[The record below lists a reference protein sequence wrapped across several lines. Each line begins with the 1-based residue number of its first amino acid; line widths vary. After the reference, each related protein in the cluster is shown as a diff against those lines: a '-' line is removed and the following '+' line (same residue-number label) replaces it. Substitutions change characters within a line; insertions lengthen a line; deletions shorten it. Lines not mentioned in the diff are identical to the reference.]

1 MGVVVMA
8 SLMAHG
14 QEPISSHK
22 IYINGTQVT
31 SNADATDI
39 LKDGTLSYNIDSR
52 TLTLNNARLVN
63 VGKTAAIEFKDS
75 EHDYAIRLV
84 GNNSITTAGG
94 GISHLCNLSIKGDT
108 LKCTSSNNKSTAIWV
123 RNGKKL
129 TLSDCSLI
137 LEGNNGLSGTAFQ
150 TEQLEINNANI
161 VAQGYKS
168 ETGYGGA
175 AIRQFALVTF
185 NNCEIMKPY
194 WAKFDAQQCGV
205 VMNGELCD
213 RVEIKTAQFQDVW
226 VADKRVSSNNA
237 NDLLQDGGSVSYN
250 TETQTLTLNNANIDY
265 HGASDVAVLFNGSAS
280 SYILMLKGNNH
291 IKTHCGAITTL
302 ANLAIEGAGK
312 LTCESS
318 NNAYTSIWVRNGKTL
333 TIKDCD
339 LVAQGW
345 NGIGGTKDC
354 REKMIVSNA
363 HVVAQGFAPAGAQ
376 SGAAIRQLSSLD
388 MNGCSIILPQEAA
401 FDKALHGVA
410 LNQKLCMNVEI
421 SQQSSVPVSY
431 EDIGNAQV
439 VAIYD
444 LAGRLLTSPQ
454 QGLNILKMSDGRVIK
469 VMK

>member
-161 VAQGYKS
+161 VAQGHKS

-250 TETQTLTLNNANIDY
+250 TKTQTLTLNNANIDY
-265 HGASDVAVLFNGSAS
+265 HGASDVAVLFNGSALS
-280 SYILMLKGNNH
+280 LIH
-291 IKTHCGAITTL
+291 ISEPTRP
-302 ANLAIEGAGK
+302 
-312 LTCESS
+312 
-318 NNAYTSIWVRNGKTL
+318 Y
-333 TIKDCD
+333 
-339 LVAQGW
+339 
-345 NGIGGTKDC
+345 
-354 REKMIVSNA
+354 
-363 HVVAQGFAPAGAQ
+363 
-376 SGAAIRQLSSLD
+376 
-388 MNGCSIILPQEAA
+388 
-401 FDKALHGVA
+401 
-410 LNQKLCMNVEI
+410 
-421 SQQSSVPVSY
+421 
-431 EDIGNAQV
+431 
-439 VAIYD
+439 
-444 LAGRLLTSPQ
+444 
-454 QGLNILKMSDGRVIK
+454 
-469 VMK
+469 

>member
-1 MGVVVMA
+1 MFISHFKKLGIAMGVVVMA

-123 RNGKKL
+123 RNGK
-129 TLSDCSLI
+129 
-137 LEGNNGLSGTAFQ
+137 
-150 TEQLEINNANI
+150 
-161 VAQGYKS
+161 
-168 ETGYGGA
+168 
-175 AIRQFALVTF
+175 
-185 NNCEIMKPY
+185 
-194 WAKFDAQQCGV
+194 
-205 VMNGELCD
+205 
-213 RVEIKTAQFQDVW
+213 
-226 VADKRVSSNNA
+226 
-237 NDLLQDGGSVSYN
+237 
-250 TETQTLTLNNANIDY
+250 
-265 HGASDVAVLFNGSAS
+265 
-280 SYILMLKGNNH
+280 
-291 IKTHCGAITTL
+291 
-302 ANLAIEGAGK
+302 
-312 LTCESS
+312 
-318 NNAYTSIWVRNGKTL
+318 TL

-388 MNGCSIILPQEAA
+388 MNGCGIILPQEAA

-444 LAGRLLTSPQ
+444 LAGRLLASPQ